1 MAKNN
6 GLWIALGI
14 GAAYYFLYSK
24 SIFGS
29 GTTTPTAYPPVPAT
43 PPGTPVGGFLSAIFP
58 SVFGPNGTYTVAQI
72 PKAAGGAVD
81 VTNINQVGSQ
91 PAPINSSDYST
102 GCGWGGNVCD
112 PTDCDYNEQLC
123 QEMQGYTV

>member
-1 MAKNN
+1 MAKSNQM
-6 GLWIALGI
+6 LWVALGI
-14 GAAYYFLYSK
+14 GAFYLYSK
-24 SIFGS
+24 STPG
-29 GTTTPTAYPPVPAT
+29 GTATPTAYPPVPVT

-81 VTNINQVGSQ
+81 VTNINQVGAQ